1 MNETKENEIK
11 ATNGLIM
18 ITIVMIPTI
27 ISIELIKVIVGA
39 RIPPITMFV
48 LLMMPLIISLLLRD
62 I

>member
-11 ATNGLIM
+11 ATNGLTM
-18 ITIVMIPTI
+18 NNIVMIPTI
-27 ISIELIKVIVGA
+27 INIELIKFIVGA

-48 LLMMPLIISLLLRD
+48 LLIIPLITSLLLRD